1 MGKSN
6 LLIREKKLPKNQII
20 EQKNREVSQEGK
32 ARKQD
37 EVNLQAGLQKSLSD
51 IVREDGAVS
60 DERAKNGKIRLKIVS
75 LANLND
81 VRIAVVGV
89 ERSIQMSKFTC
100 SRD

>member
-1 MGKSN
+1 MAKTN

-37 EVNLQAGLQKSLSD
+37 EVNLQAGIQKSLSD

-60 DERAKNGKIRLKIVS
+60 DERAKEWEDSLEDRFAGKP
-75 LANLND
+75 
-81 VRIAVVGV
+81 
-89 ERSIQMSKFTC
+89 ERRPNRGGWRRTLYPNV
-100 SRD
+100 